1 MIITISRQFGA
12 GGSEVARRV
21 AAELGWRLVDN
32 ELIDR
37 VAARAGLPAE
47 EVARMEERA
56 PGFVERLARALA
68 RSAPELFPRPAE
80 KVPEPEEA
88 TLVRVTESVVA
99 EIAAEGRVV
108 LVGRAAAAVLEGE
121 HDALHVKLV
130 APKPYRI
137 QAAAE
142 RLGVDLQ
149 KAAVVVDESDST
161 RARYHQQYYHRDW
174 NDPVN
179 YHMVLNTGAL
189 GLDGAPRVPE
199 QGRPAVW
206 SPRQPALGH
215 RGARG
220 SARQALRP
228 AGVWHDGR
236 PLAARHDL

>member
-21 AAELGWRLVDN
+21 AAELDWRLVDN

-68 RSAPELFPRPAE
+68 RSAPELFPRQAE
-80 KVPEPEEA
+80 KVPEPEED

-108 LVGRAAAAVLEGE
+108 LVGRAAAAVLEGD

-130 APKPYRI
+130 APVPFRI
-137 QAAAE
+137 RTAAE
-142 RLGVDLQ
+142 RLGREPHVVERILQ
-149 KAAVVVDESDST
+149 ETDAT
-161 RARYHQQYYHRDW
+161 RARYQRQHYGRDW
-174 NDPVN
+174 DDPTG
-179 YHMVLNTGAL
+179 YHMVLNTERL
-189 GLDGAPRVPE
+189 GFDGATATIV
-199 QGRPAVW
+199 A
-206 SPRQPALGH
+206 
-215 RGARG
+215 
-220 SARQALRP
+220 
-228 AGVWHDGR
+228 
-236 PLAARHDL
+236 AARLRWP

>member
-21 AAELGWRLVDN
+21 AAELDWRLVDN

-56 PGFVERLARALA
+56 PGFVERLARALT
-68 RSAPELFPRPAE
+68 RSAPELFPRQAE

-108 LVGRAAAAVLEGE
+108 LVGRAAAAVLKGE

-130 APKPYRI
+130 APVPFRI
-137 QAAAE
+137 RTAAD
-142 RLGVDLQ
+142 RLG
-149 KAAVVVDESDST
+149 KDSREVEGILHETDAT
-161 RARYHQQYYHRDW
+161 RARYQRQHYGRDW
-174 NDPVN
+174 DDPSG
-179 YHMVLNTGAL
+179 YHMVLNTERL
-189 GLDGAPRVPE
+189 GFDGATATIV
-199 QGRPAVW
+199 A
-206 SPRQPALGH
+206 
-215 RGARG
+215 
-220 SARQALRP
+220 
-228 AGVWHDGR
+228 
-236 PLAARHDL
+236 AARRRWP